1 MIFIVTALTLE
12 AAPIID
18 YFKLKK
24 DMTIHPYSVYK
35 GSDIALIVSGVG
47 KLKSA
52 MASVYLYNIYGTGGK
67 DVLINIGFCGTNNKR
82 FETGSLLVV
91 NKVTDMDTGR
101 DYYPD
106 VFFGDGIPQI
116 PVQCYPKIVKVADIA
131 KQTDLFCDM
140 ESAGIMEASKK
151 FFYAHN
157 VIVLKIISDYLE
169 PQKLDK
175 AKLKRY
181 IEINMPTLESIIN
194 EVRHLN
200 EDSGKLPL
208 EEGKTSLEDL
218 CLSLRFT
225 QAMKLILTKEVKR
238 ARMNGLEPLNSLKQ
252 FYGLKVDSKE
262 EGKKYFEHIITK
274 IKQKSV

>member
-1 MIFIVTALTLE
+1 MIFIVTALMLE

-35 GSDIALIVSGVG
+35 GSDITFIVSGVG

-52 MASVYLYNIYGTGGK
+52 MASVYLYTKYGSGENN
-67 DVLINIGFCGTNNKR
+67 VLINIGFCGTNSKS
-82 FETGSLLVV
+82 FDTGSLLVV
-91 NKVTDMDTGR
+91 NKVTDMDTGK

-116 PVQCYPKIVKVADIA
+116 PVECYPKVVKAVNLTE
-131 KQTDLFCDM
+131 KKELFCDM

-151 FFYAHN
+151 FFFAHN
-157 VIVLKIISDYLE
+157 VLILKIISDYLE
-169 PQKLDK
+169 PDKLDK
-175 AKLKRY
+175 AKLKGY
-181 IEINMPTLESIIN
+181 IEMNMPILESIIK
-194 EVRHLN
+194 EMRHLN
-200 EDSGKLPL
+200 EGFGELPPEEEKDSI
-208 EEGKTSLEDL
+208 EAL

-238 ARMNGLEPLNSLKQ
+238 ARINGLEPLSSLKQ
-252 FYGLKVDSKE
+252 FNEIKANSKE
-262 EGKKYFEHIITK
+262 EGKKYFEYIIAK